1 MLSMPPDS
9 YRRASP
15 CVRRGEIMLRQLRL
29 IKSGHDLLSILDSL
43 FQRKSTVVSAL
54 VVHTLVVGSL
64 WLLLVVNIARSTH
77 GPSLW

>member
-1 MLSMPPDS
+1 
-9 YRRASP
+9 
-15 CVRRGEIMLRQLRL
+15 MLRQLRL

-77 GPSLW
+77 GSSLW